1 MSNNLYPE
9 HVSVVGRG
17 ERESCWGHR
26 GLVVWLYGLS
36 GSGKSTLAHE
46 LERQLIA
53 AGKVVLVLD
62 ADIVRSGLNSD
73 LGFSDDDRWENLR
86 RLAEVAAVLV
96 RQGAIVIVTAITP
109 KEEFRQKVRV
119 ILGADLFFVGVR
131 ASYDE
136 CARRDPKGLYAR
148 VAQGQVKA
156 FSGKDSGFDEPV
168 TADCVIDT
176 EGASIEQ
183 SHQQLMGAIGG
194 RLAL

>member
-17 ERESCWGHR
+17 EREARWGHR
-26 GLVVWLYGLS
+26 GLVLWLYGLS

-46 LERQLIA
+46 IERQLVA
-53 AGKVVLVLD
+53 EGKVVIVLD

-73 LGFSDDDRWENLR
+73 LGFSDADRWENLR

-96 RQGAIVIVTAITP
+96 RQGVMVVVTAITP
-109 KEEFRQKVRV
+109 KEEFRKKVRT
-119 ILGADLFFVGVR
+119 ILGADLFFVAVR
-131 ASYDE
+131 ASYEE

-148 VAQGQVKA
+148 VAEGQVKK
-156 FSGKDSGFDEPV
+156 FTGKDSGFDEPL

-176 EGASIEQ
+176 EQSSVEQ
-183 SHQQLMGAIGG
+183 SREMLLAAIGE